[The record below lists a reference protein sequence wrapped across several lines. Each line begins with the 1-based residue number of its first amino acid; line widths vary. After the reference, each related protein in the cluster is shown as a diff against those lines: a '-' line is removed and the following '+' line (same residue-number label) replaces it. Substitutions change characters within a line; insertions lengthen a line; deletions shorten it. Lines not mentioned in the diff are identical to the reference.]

1 MSTDAK
7 KEIERLERNRVTAA
21 KVVKLHGEKYLCHFK
36 RVNNELS
43 KLKGD
48 TDLMDEIER
57 LAA

>member
-1 MSTDAK
+1 MSTDTK

-21 KVVKLHGEKYLCHFK
+21 KVVKLHGEKYLCHFR
-36 RVNNELS
+36 RVDAELT

-48 TDLMDEIER
+48 DALMDEIER

>member
-1 MSTDAK
+1 MGTDAK

-21 KVVKLHGEKYLCHFK
+21 KVVKLHGEKYICHFK
-36 RVNNELS
+36 RLNTELS

-48 TDLMDEIER
+48 TDLMAEIER